1 MKELIKKI
9 RSLVNMS
16 QEQFAK
22 EIGTTV
28 ISINRFKETCFYA
41 LTKQVDFI
49 LYLCIIILEVISML
63 IDTNVIVPM
72 TDANQNF
79 SKVTRIVDMDGM
91 AVIMKNNKPRYIVV
105 DFDEYEMVSTVIQM
119 RKQKIDTVANSI
131 IDENMEA
138 LLELAK

>member
-1 MKELIKKI
+1 M
-9 RSLVNMS
+9 M
-16 QEQFAK
+16 
-22 EIGTTV
+22 
-28 ISINRFKETCFYA
+28 
-41 LTKQVDFI
+41 
-49 LYLCIIILEVISML
+49 

-105 DFDEYEMVSTVIQM
+105 DFDEYEMVSTAIQM
-119 RKQKIDTVANSI
+119 RKQRIDAVADGI
-131 IDENMEA
+131 IDENLEA